1 MNICLIGDGLTSL
14 ALAKN
19 LINKKIKVFIYYKNY
34 KFNKFNKFQSRT
46 IGISK
51 NNLNFFNDKIIKLK
65 KNKAWKIKKIEIYN
79 EKNKGEKILNFEKSQ
94 QELFST
100 VYYNEIYKLLENNL
114 KKNKLFKTILIKNNS
129 FYKKILKE
137 TKYNLIINCDDN
149 NQIAK
154 DIFYKKIIKNYNS
167 HSYVTVL
174 THKKTKNFKA
184 VQIFTKIGPIAFLPI
199 SETKTSVVFSILDSS
214 RIINESEVE
223 NLIIK
228 FNTNYIIKK
237 FSKIEKF
244 QLNFSSLR
252 NYHHNNLM
260 SFGDSLHKIHPLA
273 GQGFN
278 MTLRDIKILSEI
290 IQLRLDL
297 GLSLDKTIYSEFE
310 KKTKHLN
317 FIFSSGIDFI
327 HEFFKFDNRYGNQY
341 SANFLKYIGKNKS
354 FKNLVNKYAD
364 QGLIF

>member
-1 MNICLIGDGLTSL
+1 MNICLIGSSLTSL

-34 KFNKFNKFQSRT
+34 KFNKFLSRT

-51 NNLNFFNDKIIKLK
+51 NNLSFFNDDIIKIK
-65 KNKAWKIKKIEIYN
+65 KNKTWEIKKIEIYN
-79 EKNKGEKILNFEKSQ
+79 EKNKDEKILNFEKSQ
-94 QELFST
+94 QVLFSM
-100 VYYNEIYKLLENNL
+100 VYHNEIYKLLEDNL
-114 KKNKLFKTILIKNNS
+114 KKNKFFKKILIKNNS
-129 FYKKILKE
+129 CYKKILKE
-137 TKYNLIINCDDN
+137 KKYDLIINCDGN

-154 DIFYKKIIKNYNS
+154 DIFYKKISKNYNS

-184 VQIFTKIGPIAFLPI
+184 VQIFTKMGPIAFLPV
-199 SETKTSVVFSILDSS
+199 SEIETSVVFSILDSS
-214 RIINESEVE
+214 RIINDSEVK

-228 FNTNYIIKK
+228 FNTNYVIKK

-252 NYHHNNLM
+252 NYHDNNLM

-278 MTLRDIKILSEI
+278 MTLRDIKTLSEI
-290 IQLRLDL
+290 IQLRIDL

-310 KKTKHLN
+310 KRTKHLN
-317 FIFSSGIDFI
+317 FIFSNGIDFI
-327 HEFFKFDNRYGNQY
+327 HEFFKFDNRYGNKY
-341 SANFLKYIGKNKS
+341 SANFLKYIAKNKS
-354 FKNLVNKYAD
+354 FKNLLNKYAD
-364 QGLIF
+364 QGLII